1 MSENAPHNF
10 AAGWYD
16 DGHGTQR
23 WWDGADWTEHVV
35 TAAPEAPPTSGKRK
49 GMPVWGWVLLATGVF
64 LFVGAVVAGGLLAV
78 AEHRKPAA
86 AAAAV
91 LDTYDSA
98 WVNADCDA
106 LEEATTDA
114 LRADWG
120 YDDCTV
126 FVADAK
132 DFDEGSRDYQ
142 TTISSTVSANGH
154 LTVVTKESYT
164 DVDGKEYTDDVTYT
178 LIKDGDA
185 WRIDSIH
192 FAGNDEAGNSGTE
205 NA

>member
-1 MSENAPHNF
+1 MSETSPPHF

-16 DGHGTQR
+16 DGHGTLR
-23 WWDGADWTEHVV
+23 WWDGAAWSEHVA

-64 LFVGAVVAGGLLAV
+64 VVALAVVGMGLLAV
-78 AEHRKPAA
+78 VEHRKPAA

-91 LDTYDSA
+91 LDTYDAA

-106 LEEATTDA
+106 LKEATTDQ

-132 DFDEGSRDYQ
+132 DFDEGNRDYR

-154 LTVVTKESYT
+154 LTVLTNESYV
-164 DVDGKEYTDDVTYT
+164 DVDGKKYADEVTYT
-178 LIKDGDA
+178 LIKDGDE

-192 FAGNDEAGNSGTE
+192 FAGNGDGGNSGTE

>member
-1 MSENAPHNF
+1 MSESSTHTF

-16 DGHGTQR
+16 DGHGTLR
-23 WWDGADWTEHVV
+23 WWDGAAWTEHMA
-35 TAAPEAPPTSGKRK
+35 TAAPEAPPTSVRRK
-49 GMPVWGWVLLATGVF
+49 GMPVWGWVLLATCVF
-64 LFVGAVVAGGLLAV
+64 LLAGAVVAGGLLAV
-78 AEHRKPAA
+78 AEHRKPAE

-106 LEEATTDA
+106 LEEATTDQ

-132 DFDEGSRDYQ
+132 DFDEGNRDYK
-142 TTISSTVSANGH
+142 TTISSTSTANGR
-154 LTVVTKESYT
+154 LTVHTTESYT
-164 DVDGKEYTDDVTYT
+164 DVDGKEYEDEVTYT
-178 LIKDGDA
+178 LIKDGDV
-185 WRIDSIH
+185 WRIDEIRFS
-192 FAGNDEAGNSGTE
+192 GNGGAGNSGTE